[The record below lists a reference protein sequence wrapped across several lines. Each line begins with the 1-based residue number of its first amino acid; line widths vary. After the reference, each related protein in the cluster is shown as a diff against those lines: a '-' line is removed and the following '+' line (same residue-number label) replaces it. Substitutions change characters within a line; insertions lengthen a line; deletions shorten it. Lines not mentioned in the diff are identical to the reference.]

1 MRKVRSESK
10 PPKLDLRKVI
20 NSPDLRLPSGI
31 FRLFARFN
39 DLNFARVG
47 IAIKKKDYKLATTR
61 NFIKRK
67 IKGSFINKSSSLPNM
82 DFVILVGCAPNIKN
96 TKFKKELAL
105 LWAGCGDSV

>member
-1 MRKVRSESK
+1 
-10 PPKLDLRKVI
+10 
-20 NSPDLRLPSGI
+20 
-31 FRLFARFN
+31 
-39 DLNFARVG
+39 
-47 IAIKKKDYKLATTR
+47 
-61 NFIKRK
+61 